1 MQTTTTKVSDLTGTK
16 NVLIVEPKSVK
27 PSFFSV
33 IGYIC
38 CWPVWL
44 AYYFIPVGHTS
55 NCLPLST
62 LALVTLC
69 LFLISTSQVVMR
81 FLAGGMFRPLWDSLS
96 EAHRE
101 KIVHQLCD
109 IVIRSTTLGMFFWFV
124 LSQDQS
130 LTTATVGIDMENC
143 PRQTVALLLG
153 IQYFYAMMV
162 HELLTMKQMNKGLVV
177 HHVVVMFSLLT
188 LTEPS
193 VKPYLGSAYYFSTF
207 GWIIIGGMCMAVVSP
222 AFVYYHMYPD
232 DAFGQFVCYVWV
244 SASKTL
250 IITTCFLFMPYYLI
264 WQNHAKMNSFAF
276 WVILTIASINVTSE
290 FLVLRINIRICLRK
304 YTAWRKT
311 IEATKKKN

>member
-1 MQTTTTKVSDLTGTK
+1 MHKTTTKVSKLAHNE
-16 NVLIVEPKSVK
+16 NVLLTNSRGLK
-27 PSFFSV
+27 PSFFSWV
-33 IGYIC
+33 GYIC

-44 AYYFIPVGHTS
+44 TYYFIPIGGTS

-69 LFLISTSQVVMR
+69 LFLISISQRLMR
-81 FLAGGMFRPLWDSLS
+81 FLAEGMFRPLWNSAS

-109 IVIRSTTLGMFFWFV
+109 IVIRSTTLGMFLWFV
-124 LSQDQS
+124 FSQDQN
-130 LTTATVGIDMENC
+130 LTSATVSIDLENC

-153 IQYFYAMMV
+153 IQYFYAMMI

-188 LTEPS
+188 LTES
-193 VKPYLGSAYYFSTF
+193 SANAYLGSAYYFSTF

-222 AFVYYHMYPD
+222 AFLYYHLYPGE
-232 DAFGQFVCYVWV
+232 AFGQFVCYLWI
-244 SASKTL
+244 SASKTV

-264 WQNHAKMNSFAF
+264 WQNHAKMKPFAF
-276 WVILTIASINVTSE
+276 WVIVTIVTVNVTSE

-304 YTAWRKT
+304 YKIWRGA
-311 IEATKKKN
+311 IEPTKKNK